1 MQAELIE
8 LTRVGN
14 VLNGQKVH
22 RNVNLKIKTG
32 DRVAMI
38 GGSGSGKT
46 TLLRNMLLL
55 LPPTSGQV
63 KIFNEDVYACSTKKA
78 NQVRSR
84 FGTLFQS
91 GALFGALTV
100 LENIMFPLQ
109 EFTVLPAV
117 YCQELAYLK
126 MQMVGL
132 PLDAA
137 HKYPAELS
145 GGMQKRT
152 AAARAIVRDPEILFL
167 DEPTSG
173 LDPESTEA
181 FDELILN
188 LHEGL
193 KLTLVFTSH
202 DLSSV
207 KRLAQQVVFIGNGT
221 ILAEGT
227 YDEVRTNPHPLI
239 RSYFHG
245 YSSG

>member
-1 MQAELIE
+1 MSNIIVLEHIH
-8 LTRVGN
+8 N
-14 VLNGQKVH
+14 VLNGQTVH
-22 RNVNLKIKTG
+22 TDINLNIAAG
-32 DRVAMI
+32 EIVAII

-55 LPPTSGQV
+55 LPPKTGQV
-63 KIFNEDVYACSTKKA
+63 RIFDQDVYAAGAQAA
-78 NQVRSR
+78 NAVRAR

-109 EFTVLPAV
+109 EFSKLPKA
-117 YCQELAYLK
+117 YCKELALLK

-132 PLDAA
+132 ALDAA

-152 AAARAIVRDPEILFL
+152 AAARAIARDPDILFL

-181 FDELILN
+181 FDALIAN

-193 KLTLVFTSH
+193 KLTVIFTSH
-202 DLSSV
+202 DMASV
-207 KRLAQQVVFIGNGT
+207 KRIATRVIFIGAQT
-221 ILAEGT
+221 ILADGT
-227 YDEVRTNPHPLI
+227 YDRVMRNPHPLI

-245 YSSG
+245 YSS